1 MCSGDAREHFL
12 RRYDTDSVHYPR
24 PCGYHVSFVSD
35 GSEENAREGALERAL
50 KRAIEMDLAIAL
62 EIALEMD
69 LEIALMIRT

>member
-35 GSEENAREGALERAL
+35 GSEENARERAL

-62 EIALEMD
+62 EIVLEIALEMA